1 MVRYTVVYLVNVIVY
16 GQSDTYKKYFWLN
29 PKWKEVKLK
38 YTKASWEMMN
48 KRQSIWDV
56 ADLFDSL
63 DYF

>member
-1 MVRYTVVYLVNVIVY
+1 MVRYTVVYLVTVIVY